1 MRQNHQKR
9 FRFLYLGVTSLFFLL
24 IWVLAR
30 SCAGGSSL
38 SESFNLKTEP
48 KKVYGIS
55 LGEYSANKY
64 LVKKDEAFG
73 NVMDNLGIP
82 YRRVLRLLEISK
94 KEFDPRMWR
103 YGDKYWVFKRLDSS
117 KVADYFIYESSDTE
131 YVLFHLQD
139 SLYVK
144 KVIRPTKIS
153 NRVVSGIIESSLY
166 ETLSEQNVSPAIA
179 VRLSEVYAWTIDFF
193 RIQKGDRFEVI
204 FEERYVDDTLF
215 VGTGRILG
223 ARFVHF
229 GKEFYSFYF
238 EDDKSGIR
246 DFYSEK
252 GEGLKRMFLK
262 APLEFARITSRYTKK
277 RFHPVQKRWKAHL
290 GTDYAAPRGTPI
302 LATASGTVIAST
314 YNRSNGN
321 YVKIRHNGTYTTQY
335 LHMTK
340 RAKGIRKGVYVEQGQ
355 VIGYVGS
362 TGLATGPHVCY
373 RFWKNGKQ
381 VDPLKEPLKRTE
393 PLPRELWKDFE
404 KTIEP
409 VKYKLDSIVEL
420 SISEATGIK

>member
-1 MRQNHQKR
+1 MKQNKQKNSR
-9 FRFLYLGVTSLFFLL
+9 FMLLGIFISLFIFLWL
-24 IWVLAR
+24 IIKSL
-30 SCAGGSSL
+30 GGGLNLSSKID
-38 SESFNLKTEP
+38 EAKNP
-48 KKVYGIS
+48 KRLFGIS
-55 LGEYSANKY
+55 LNEYSPTKY
-64 LVKKDEAFG
+64 TVEKGEAFG
-73 NVMDNLGIP
+73 SVLDDLGIS
-82 YRRVLRLLEISK
+82 YRRVMRLLDISK
-94 KEFDPRMWR
+94 GEFNPRMWR
-103 YGDKYWVFKRLDSS
+103 FGDRYWVFRKQDTSN
-117 KVADYFIYESSDTE
+117 VPHYFIYEASNTE
-131 YVLFHLQD
+131 YVIFHIQD
-139 SLYVK
+139 SLYAK
-144 KVIRPTKIS
+144 KVIRPTIIS
-153 NRVVSGIIESSLY
+153 KRSVSGVIESSLY
-166 ETLSEQNVSPAIA
+166 ETLASQNVSPAIA

-193 RIQKGDRFEVI
+193 RLQKGDRFEVI

-215 VGTGRILG
+215 VGTGKILG

-238 EDDKSGIR
+238 EDKKSGIR
-246 DFYSEK
+246 DFYSES

-262 APLEFARITSRYTKK
+262 APLEFARITSRYSKN

-302 LATASGTVIAST
+302 LATASGKVISST

-335 LHMTK
+335 LHMTR

-381 VDPLKEPLKRTE
+381 IDPLKEPLKRTE
-393 PLPRELWKDFE
+393 PLPKNLWKDFE
-404 KTIEP
+404 VNMTPIKW
-409 VKYKLDSIVEL
+409 KLDSL
-420 SISEATGIK
+420 AQASSGI

>member
-1 MRQNHQKR
+1 
-9 FRFLYLGVTSLFFLL
+9 
-24 IWVLAR
+24 
-30 SCAGGSSL
+30 
-38 SESFNLKTEP
+38 
-48 KKVYGIS
+48 
-55 LGEYSANKY
+55 
-64 LVKKDEAFG
+64 
-73 NVMDNLGIP
+73 
-82 YRRVLRLLEISK
+82 LRLLEISK

-409 VKYKLDSIVEL
+409 VKYKLDSIVQL

>member
-1 MRQNHQKR
+1 
-9 FRFLYLGVTSLFFLL
+9 
-24 IWVLAR
+24 
-30 SCAGGSSL
+30 
-38 SESFNLKTEP
+38 
-48 KKVYGIS
+48 YGIS

>member
-9 FRFLYLGVTSLFFLL
+9 FRFLYLGVTVLFFLL
-24 IWVLAR
+24 IWVLIR
-30 SCAGGSSL
+30 SCAGGRSF
-38 SESFNLKTEP
+38 SESFNLKIEP
-48 KKVYGIS
+48 KKIYGIS

>member
-1 MRQNHQKR
+1 M
-9 FRFLYLGVTSLFFLL
+9 
-24 IWVLAR
+24 R
-30 SCAGGSSL
+30 SCSGGSSF

-48 KKVYGIS
+48 KNIYGIS

-73 NVMDNLGIP
+73 TVMDNLGIP

-153 NRVVSGIIESSLY
+153 NRVVSGIIERSLY

-420 SISEATGIK
+420 SILEATGIK